1 MTECEYAVKVLTQQR
16 EAANMVFAQEAA
28 AADFERLGLHISPT
42 TLAGAIKDAGG
53 LDGYASL
60 YDYQL
65 AIGEF
70 IEGRRRHA
78 RRTFDLSGLSR

>member
-1 MTECEYAVKVLTQQR
+1 MTDREYALKVLAARR
-16 EAANMVFAQEAA
+16 ETASMVFAQEAA
-28 AADFERLGLHISPT
+28 VADLERLGQRVSPRV
-42 TLAGAIKDAGG
+42 LAGAVKDAGG

>member
-1 MTECEYAVKVLTQQR
+1 MTDREYTVKVLTQQR
-16 EAANMVFAQEAA
+16 EAANLVFAQEAA

-53 LDGYASL
+53 LD
-60 YDYQL
+60 DYQTLHDYEL

-70 IEGRRRHA
+70 ICARRRHA
-78 RRTFDLSGLSR
+78 RGTFDLSGLST